1 MSKRWFLLSICINRW
16 CKNYVHIFCLTFF
29 THAFDLSFSCLCL
42 HELYCALSRFRLRT
56 HSVNR
61 QISHQQSIKIK
72 WVAWQNI
79 NMTWTYL
86 KTHLFMACQM
96 SWKYKKWITIND
108 NKYRQSVLI
117 IPIVAA
123 LWGLIIMVS
132 NCNHLT
138 GFIMSKPNA
147 KLYFAKYSDST
158 DLNCAPHT

>member
-1 MSKRWFLLSICINRW
+1 M
-16 CKNYVHIFCLTFF
+16 HIFCLTFF

-42 HELYCALSRFRLRT
+42 HELYCALSHFRLRT

-138 GFIMSKPNA
+138 GFIWNNMR
-147 KLYFAKYSDST
+147 KLGPYVTQQNIITLWQTWTTQRVTQRSWK
-158 DLNCAPHT
+158 